1 MAMIRT
7 KGVGILMIAAL
18 ALITPAWGQTPEE
31 IDKIE
36 KAMPATARAMPE
48 KPRRVLVFS
57 QALKFKHASIPY
69 GEKAFQIMGEK
80 TGAFTADLS
89 RDGAELAPEKLAGY
103 DAIIINNPTGDFLTT
118 PSLRKGLLD
127 FVSSG
132 KGVVGIHAASD
143 ANFAWEEYGEL
154 IGGFFVNHPWNAD
167 TTVTLKIEQ
176 PDHPVNQAFDGES
189 FVVKDEI
196 YQFREPY
203 SRDKLLVLASL
214 DTEKTDM
221 NKKGIQR
228 TDNDFAVS
236 WVQPWGKGRV
246 FYCSLGHN
254 PDIFWNPTVLQHYLD
269 GIQFAL
275 GDLKAPTSAADTAST
290 QTVAIS
296 SQQ

>member
-1 MAMIRT
+1 
-7 KGVGILMIAAL
+7 
-18 ALITPAWGQTPEE
+18 
-31 IDKIE
+31 
-36 KAMPATARAMPE
+36 
-48 KPRRVLVFS
+48 
-57 QALKFKHASIPY
+57 
-69 GEKAFQIMGEK
+69 MGEK
-80 TGAFTADLS
+80 TGAFKADLS
-89 RDGAELAPEKLAGY
+89 RDGAELTPEKLAGY

-118 PSLRKGLLD
+118 PSLRQGLLD

-176 PDHPVNQAFDGES
+176 PEHPVNQGFNGGS
-189 FVVKDEI
+189 FEVKDEI

-203 SRDKLLVLASL
+203 SRDKLLVLVSL

-221 NKKGIQR
+221 EKKGIQR

-246 FYCSLGHN
+246 FYSSLGHN
-254 PDIFWNPTVLQHYLD
+254 PDIFWNETVLQHYLD

-275 GDLKAPTSAADTAST
+275 GDLKAPVSASDSRNTAT
-290 QTVAIS
+290 AETPGK
-296 SQQ
+296 